1 MISKQIESLFRQEY
15 GDGMKQSEMAIKYHS
30 DQQTISRLL
39 SGQRKFGGL
48 TLDTV
53 DRMFP
58 RAIIYFNGDKV
69 EINNNSGTAAGI
81 VHGNMTNISSQAE
94 SGVPAD
100 VLKLVMESNMTARE
114 KGECL
119 REILKK

>member
-15 GDGMKQSEMAIKYHS
+15 GDGMKQAEMAIKYHS

-53 DRMFP
+53 DRF
-58 RAIIYFNGDKV
+58 D
-69 EINNNSGTAAGI
+69 S
-81 VHGNMTNISSQAE
+81 HHLHQ
-94 SGVPAD
+94 
-100 VLKLVMESNMTARE
+100 LKQKLPFRMQI
-114 KGECL
+114 L
-119 REILKK
+119 RG

>member
-15 GDGMKQSEMAIKYHS
+15 GDGMKQAEMAIKYHS

-58 RAIIYFNGDKV
+58 RAIICFNGEKV

-81 VHGNMTNISSQAE
+81 VHGNMTTVSGQSE
-94 SGVPAD
+94 SGIPVD
-100 VLKLVMESNMTARE
+100 VFTLIMNSNMTATE
-114 KGECL
+114 KGECI
-119 REILKK
+119 RAILKK

>member
-15 GDGMKQSEMAIKYHS
+15 GDGMKQAEMARKFNC

-53 DRMFP
+53 QKMFP